1 MPAGPR
7 QTTATPSACARHTAW
22 SSLSPSLAVP
32 TADHQ
37 LTTGLALGSNLG
49 DRLAHLRQGRDL
61 LLSLHEGPAPAA
73 LSPVYETEP
82 VDCPPGSASF
92 LNAVV
97 EIRTSLD
104 PLHLLRQLICLESEL
119 GRPPARGQNTPRP
132 LDLDILY
139 AGELVIDTPSLVLPH
154 PRMTAR
160 RFVLQPLADVRP
172 DFVLPG
178 DGRGMAPL
186 LAALPPVPRVALFRE
201 IW

>member
-1 MPAGPR
+1 
-7 QTTATPSACARHTAW
+7 
-22 SSLSPSLAVP
+22 VP

-37 LTTGLALGSNLG
+37 FATGLALGSNLG

-73 LSPVYETEP
+73 VSPVYETEP

-104 PLHLLRQLICLESEL
+104 PGQLLRQLTRLESEL
-119 GRPPARGQNTPRP
+119 GRSPARGQNTPRS

-139 AGELVIDTPSLVLPH
+139 AGQLVIDTPTLILPH

-178 DGRGMAPL
+178 NKRDIAQL
-186 LAALPPVPRVALFRE
+186 LAALPPAPRVALFRAV
-201 IW
+201 W